1 MTPLGLPEGSV
12 RAILA
17 VGALAS
23 AAYLWVTGQTVTP
36 EHLAIVAGT
45 LAYYFGGRTA
55 AAPAIPPPAN
65 LDAVDLLRRER
76 NADGG

>member
-55 AAPAIPPPAN
+55 ATAPPPPPAD
-65 LDAVDLLRRER
+65 LDALDLLRQQRD
-76 NADGG
+76 AP

>member
-17 VGALAS
+17 VGSLLS

-36 EHLAIVAGT
+36 EHLTIVAGT

-55 AAPAIPPPAN
+55 APAAPSLPVD
-65 LDAVDLLRRER
+65 LESLDLLRQQREVS
-76 NADGG
+76 